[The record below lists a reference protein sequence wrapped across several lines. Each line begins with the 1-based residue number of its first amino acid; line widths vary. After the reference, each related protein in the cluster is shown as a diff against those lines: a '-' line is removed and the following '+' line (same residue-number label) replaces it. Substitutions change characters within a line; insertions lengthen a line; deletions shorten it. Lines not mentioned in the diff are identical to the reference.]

1 VTPSFAHESSGGQHA
16 GPAPALAVFLHA
28 PRLGMVKPRLAA
40 EIGERHALRLY
51 RIMAAR
57 TLDAARGA
65 ALEVTVWFA
74 PGDAGPEVRY
84 WLGEQYEYRPQA
96 SGDRGARLAAAA
108 RAADPRR
115 PWLAIVD
122 DCPGL
127 DAAMLREAADIVM
140 RGGFAIGPT
149 LDGGFY
155 LIGGTPPMP
164 DVFTAMPWGTDH
176 LLAETRARLEHV
188 GVAWREV
195 AALRAVNTLEHA
207 RAERLLT

>member
-1 VTPSFAHESSGGQHA
+1 MTPQS
-16 GPAPALAVFLHA
+16 PTPALAIFLHA
-28 PRLGMVKPRLAA
+28 PRLGMVKSLLAA
-40 EIGERHALRLY
+40 EIGERQALRLY

-65 ALEVTVWFA
+65 ALDLTVWFA
-74 PGDAGPEVRY
+74 PSDAGPEMRY
-84 WLGEQYEYRPQA
+84 WLGEQYEFRPQA

-122 DCPGL
+122 DCPSI
-127 DAAMLREAADIVM
+127 DTVMLREAADVVM
-140 RGGFAIGPT
+140 RGEFVIGPT

-155 LIGGTPPMP
+155 LIGGMPPMP
-164 DVFTAMPWGTDH
+164 DVFTAMPWSTDQ

-188 GVAWREV
+188 GVPWRELSP
-195 AALRAVNTLEHA
+195 LRAVNTLEHA

>member
-1 VTPSFAHESSGGQHA
+1 M
-16 GPAPALAVFLHA
+16 FLHA
-28 PRLGMVKPRLAA
+28 PRLGAVKPRLAA
-40 EIGERHALRLY
+40 EVGERHALRLY

-65 ALEVTVWFA
+65 ALDVTVWFA
-74 PGDAGPEVRY
+74 PGDAGPEMRH
-84 WLGEQYEYRPQA
+84 WLGEHCEFRPQA
-96 SGDRGARLAAAA
+96 SGDRGSRLAAAA

-127 DAAMLREAADIVM
+127 HAGILREAADVVR
-140 RGGFAIGPT
+140 RGEFAIGPT
-149 LDGGFY
+149 FDGGFY

-164 DVFTAMPWGTDH
+164 DIFTAMPWGTGH
-176 LLAETRARLEHV
+176 LLAEIRARLTHV
-188 GVAWREV
+188 GVACRELT
-195 AALRAVNTLEHA
+195 ALRAVETVEHA